1 MYLDALSFLEDDL
14 EAWRPFEQLLA
25 LSDEELEREIP
36 GAHGWSGR
44 DLIAHLVAWQ
54 ELALQV
60 ARELA
65 LRDTSPAKERADAD
79 WAARGDVI
87 NDEINAEWR
96 TLPMAEVRRR
106 MGTVAGELRGYLTV
120 VPETRWL
127 KNSDML
133 RFFLTEMTEHYE
145 EHRADLA
152 AVLTAAG
159 RAPA

>member
-14 EAWRPFEQLLA
+14 ETWRPFEQLLA
-25 LSDEELEREIP
+25 LSDEDLERVIP

-54 ELALQV
+54 ELALRV

-65 LRDTSPAKERADAD
+65 INETSPAKERADAD

-96 TLPMAEVRRR
+96 ALPMAEVRRR
-106 MGTVAGELRGYLTV
+106 METVGGELRGYLTV
-120 VPETRWL
+120 IPETRWL

-145 EHRADLA
+145 DHRDDLA
-152 AVLTAAG
+152 AVLAAG